1 MHKQPILY
9 DYEEIPIAT
18 LLEPFDDISQT
29 LTTLTNRLQEYEH
42 ELKLRRKGKILSIPL
57 KACQGLKL
65 AIYEWEKLR
74 EVTDRLRQ
82 LRNGSEEEQEPYK
95 YLITLVT
102 EAQYSL
108 AEIFADATTGY
119 EGKEFFGSGRK

>member
-1 MHKQPILY
+1 M
-9 DYEEIPIAT
+9 
-18 LLEPFDDISQT
+18 
-29 LTTLTNRLQEYEH
+29 
-42 ELKLRRKGKILSIPL
+42 KLRRKGKILSIPL

-82 LRNGSEEEQEPYK
+82 LRNAPEEEQEPYK
-95 YLITLVT
+95 YLITMVT

-108 AEIFADATTGY
+108 AEIFADAIAGY
-119 EGKEFFGSGRK
+119 EGKEFFCKSK